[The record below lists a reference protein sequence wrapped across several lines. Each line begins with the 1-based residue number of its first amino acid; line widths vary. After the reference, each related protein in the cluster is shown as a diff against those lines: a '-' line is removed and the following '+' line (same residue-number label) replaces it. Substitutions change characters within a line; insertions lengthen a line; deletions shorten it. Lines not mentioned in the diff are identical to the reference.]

1 MAAIDVRP
9 APDTATMPSAA
20 AKARRRRR
28 AREAVV
34 AYVLLGPNLLLFG
47 VFMAV
52 PLVLVVVLSLQNY
65 SGFGSAEWIGLKNY
79 TDLAGDSVFWRSAVN
94 TVIFAAVTVPVT
106 LALGLWVAVLLN
118 RSVPARGLFRAL
130 FYLPYV
136 ISGVVIAMVGKW
148 IFNENVGVVNRVLRA
163 VGAPAIGWQSES
175 VPALVSLMVMLIW
188 ARLGLVMVIYLAGLQ
203 GIPTEYYEA
212 SRVDGANRWQQF
224 RYVTWPMLR
233 PTTFF
238 LVVLTVIESFQVF
251 DIVYVMTGGGPGNAT
266 QVLTTYAYETGFGAR
281 RQGYSAAIGVIVY
294 LAVLVF
300 TVLWWQVQKRRE
312 VDVT

>member
-1 MAAIDVRP
+1 MAT
-9 APDTATMPSAA
+9 DTATRPAGTRSPDAA
-20 AKARRRRR
+20 RARRRRR
-28 AREAVV
+28 TRDTAV
-34 AYVLLGPNLLLFG
+34 AYLLLGPNLLLFG

-52 PLVLVVVLSLQNY
+52 PLVLVVVLSLQRY
-65 SGFGSAEWIGLKNY
+65 TGFGAAEWVGAANY
-79 TDLAGDSVFWRSAVN
+79 TELAGDRVFWRSALN
-94 TVIFAAVTVPVT
+94 TVVFAAVTVPVT

-118 RSVPARGLFRAL
+118 KHVPGRGLFRAL

-163 VGAPAIGWQSES
+163 LGGDGIGWQSEGM
-175 VPALVSLMVMLIW
+175 PALVSLMTMLIW

-212 SRVDGANRWQQF
+212 SALDGAGRWQQF
-224 RYVTWPMLR
+224 RHITWPLLR

-238 LVVLTVIESFQVF
+238 VVVLTVIESFQVF
-251 DIVYVMTGGGPGNAT
+251 DVVYVMTGGGPGNAT
-266 QVLTTYAYETGFGAR
+266 QVLTTYAYETGFGSR
-281 RQGYSAAIGVIVY
+281 RQGYAAAIGLVVY
-294 LAVLVF
+294 VAVLGF

-312 VDVT
+312 ADVT

>member
-1 MAAIDVRP
+1 MALQTL
-9 APDTATMPSAA
+9 APPTGTRTPAA
-20 AKARRRRR
+20 ARARRRRR
-28 AREAVV
+28 TREVLV
-34 AYVLLGPNLLLFG
+34 AYLLLGPNLLLFG

-52 PLVLVVVLSLQNY
+52 PLILVVVLSLQSY
-65 SGFGSAEWIGLKNY
+65 SGFGSADWVGTQNY
-79 TDLAGDSVFWRSAVN
+79 TELAGDPVFWRSALN
-94 TVIFAAVTVPVT
+94 TVVFAAVTVPVT
-106 LALGLWVAVLLN
+106 LAIGLWVAVLLN
-118 RSVPARGLFRAL
+118 KHVPGRGLFRAV

-163 VGAPAIGWQSES
+163 LGGDGIGWQSQGT
-175 VPALVSLMVMLIW
+175 PALVSLMVMLIW

-203 GIPTEYYEA
+203 GIPGQYYEA
-212 SRVDGANRWQQF
+212 SLVDGASRWQQF
-224 RYVTWPMLR
+224 RYITWPLLR

-251 DIVYVMTGGGPGNAT
+251 DVVYVMTGGGPGNST
-266 QVLTTYAYETGFGAR
+266 QVLVTYAYETGFDSR
-281 RQGYSAAIGVIVY
+281 RQGYAAAIGVIVY
-294 LAVLVF
+294 VAVLVF

>member
-1 MAAIDVRP
+1 VATDTLTPP
-9 APDTATMPSAA
+9 ATGQVSAA
-20 AKARRRRR
+20 ARARRRRR
-28 AREAVV
+28 GREIAV
-34 AYVLLGPNLLLFG
+34 AYLLLGPNLLLFG

-52 PLVLVVVLSLQNY
+52 PLVLVVVLSLQRY
-65 SGFGSAEWIGLKNY
+65 SGFGSAEWVGTGNY
-79 TDLAGDSVFWRSAVN
+79 TELAGDPVFWRSALN
-94 TVIFAAVTVPVT
+94 TVVFAAVTVPVT

-118 RSVPARGLFRAL
+118 KHVPGRGVFRAL

-163 VGAPAIGWQSES
+163 LGTDGIGWQSEG

-212 SRVDGANRWQQF
+212 STMDGAGRWQQF
-224 RYVTWPMLR
+224 RYVTWPLLR

-238 LVVLTVIESFQVF
+238 VVVLTVIESFQIF
-251 DIVYVMTGGGPGNAT
+251 DVVYVMTGGGPGNST

-281 RQGYSAAIGVIVY
+281 RQGYSAAIGLVVY
-294 LAVLVF
+294 VAVLLF